1 MTNILITGIT
11 GFVGSHLCDYIL
23 NNHKEVAKLL
33 RQAKRENPQD
43 KDYERIADLKI
54 ELSNA
59 KEAHKKNKSKEQT
72 DLPSTGEEQQSIV
85 NMNYETSKKKL
96 KA

>member
-1 MTNILITGIT
+1 MSSP
-11 GFVGSHLCDYIL
+11 FQQSFSAKSPL

-59 KEAHKKNKSKEQT
+59 KEAHKKNNSKDQVN
-72 DLPSTGEEQQSIV
+72 LPSTADEQQSIV
-85 NMNYETSKKKL
+85 NMNDESKKKL

>member
-1 MTNILITGIT
+1 MSSP
-11 GFVGSHLCDYIL
+11 FQQSFSAKSPL

-43 KDYERIADLKI
+43 RDHERIADLKT
-54 ELSNA
+54 EFENA
-59 KEAHKKNKSKEQT
+59 KLAHKNNSSKKQVN
-72 DLPSTGEEQQSIV
+72 LPSTGEEQQSIV
-85 NMNYETSKKKL
+85 NMNYESKKKL

>member
-1 MTNILITGIT
+1 MSSPFQQSFNAK
-11 GFVGSHLCDYIL
+11 SPL